1 MQVIFHFMKPKPGL
15 LSPLIRSDVQGL
27 ILARLF
33 MAADTDFT
41 ITELAEQ
48 SFTSV
53 PTAMREVDRLVEAE
67 YVTDRAFGRVRLI
80 RANSEHPLFG
90 SIFQIVAHSYG
101 PAALLPRALSNLF
114 GLKQAF
120 IYGEWAER
128 LSQKPGP
135 TPRQL
140 HLLLVGNMNR
150 IDASKAVAAVEG
162 QLGRVVNLQF
172 VSAEDWASATNDFI
186 RSVRANPILELQL

>member
-1 MQVIFHFMKPKPGL
+1 MKPKPGL

-41 ITELAEQ
+41 ITELAEYA
-48 SFTSV
+48 FTSV

-67 YVTDRAFGRVRLI
+67 YATDRAFGRVRLI
-80 RANSEHPLFG
+80 RANVDHPLFEA
-90 SIFQIVAHSYG
+90 IFQVVAHSYG
-101 PAALLPRALSNLF
+101 PAALLPRALEGLF
-114 GLKQAF
+114 GLQHAY

-128 LSQKPGP
+128 LAQKPGP

-140 HLLLVGNMNR
+140 HLLL
-150 IDASKAVAAVEG
+150 
-162 QLGRVVNLQF
+162 
-172 VSAEDWASATNDFI
+172 
-186 RSVRANPILELQL
+186 

>member
-1 MQVIFHFMKPKPGL
+1 MKPKPGL

-41 ITELAEQ
+41 ITELAEYA
-48 SFTSV
+48 FTSV

-67 YVTDRAFGRVRLI
+67 YATDRAFGRVRLI
-80 RANSEHPLFG
+80 RANTDHPLFE

-101 PAALLPRALSNLF
+101 PAALIPRALAGLF
-114 GLKQAF
+114 GLQHAY

-128 LSQKPGP
+128 LAQKPGP

-150 IDASKAVAAVEG
+150 IDASRAVASVEG
-162 QLGRVVNLQF
+162 QLGRIVNLQF
-172 VSAEDWASATNDFI
+172 VSAEDWTNASNDFI
-186 RSVRANPILELQL
+186 RSVRANPILELQLTV